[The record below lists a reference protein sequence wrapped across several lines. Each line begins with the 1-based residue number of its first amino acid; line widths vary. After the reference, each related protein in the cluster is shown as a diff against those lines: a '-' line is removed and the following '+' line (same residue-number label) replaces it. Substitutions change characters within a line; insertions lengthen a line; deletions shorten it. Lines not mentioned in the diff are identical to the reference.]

1 MPDQRGGRGRG
12 IGLTRNNSM
21 DVVGS
26 PKPERERAHVGE
38 FQSTINGARA
48 SQAEDGTGRAAHNP
62 QTRSE
67 ETPDGESS
75 NRRQIAH
82 QLRVVQE
89 TFGLHDNNLGDIA
102 TTGLPRGPLRVMNP
116 DPTPDPSESDGSDN
130 GNSRAANGPSATE
143 SRQPISGSDDSP
155 STRAIA
161 DRRRY
166 IQGALYAMEDPITPN
181 IQVTHP
187 AEYRQLQNATAYRS
201 PVPHRSR
208 YRRKPA
214 DSQYRQPQASPPY
227 PTLVHP
233 PYAPRH
239 YSSGG
244 SQQAP
249 VSYSEYP
256 RGHEVGPSRQGP
268 PYSRYYANLPGF
280 TGYRY
285 SQYEDLYPDLSSTFR
300 RIWRWLDSVEDGSPK
315 YVALIA
321 F

>member
-1 MPDQRGGRGRG
+1 M
-12 IGLTRNNSM
+12 
-21 DVVGS
+21 
-26 PKPERERAHVGE
+26 
-38 FQSTINGARA
+38 A
-48 SQAEDGTGRAAHNP
+48 SQATGGRLP
-62 QTRSE
+62 
-67 ETPDGESS
+67 
-75 NRRQIAH
+75 H
-82 QLRVVQE
+82 QLRVGPRE
-89 TFGLHDNNLGDIA
+89 PSDFIDNKSWRHCDHRIA
-102 TTGLPRGPLRVMNP
+102 PGAPLRVMNP
-116 DPTPDPSESDGSDN
+116 DPTPDPSERDCS
-130 GNSRAANGPSATE
+130 AQWEPAEQLNGPSATE

-161 DRRRY
+161 DRRR
-166 IQGALYAMEDPITPN
+166 
-181 IQVTHP
+181 
-187 AEYRQLQNATAYRS
+187 
-201 PVPHRSR
+201 
-208 YRRKPA
+208 
-214 DSQYRQPQASPPY
+214 ASPPY

-315 YVALIA
+315 
-321 F
+321 